1 MPRKPKAPHVVFGKG
16 KAVIANALLPNR
28 CALQWYSPMHCQN
41 CGELFPM
48 PAGLME
54 WCTAVM
60 NAINFKDSIIQLDQ
74 TGQPR
79 ECTKLTI
86 DAEKCGGQPI
96 FKLFVP
102 GLTSLKGREMRE
114 MSPRPALGIYCS
126 QVFVNA
132 VQSGKLTGFRFIPID
147 DNYRCHL

>member
-60 NAINFKDSIIQLDQ
+60 NAFIKAHAD
-74 TGQPR
+74 
-79 ECTKLTI
+79 CK
-86 DAEKCGGQPI
+86 
-96 FKLFVP
+96 
-102 GLTSLKGREMRE
+102 KGE
-114 MSPRPALGIYCS
+114 PTNGKPA
-126 QVFVNA
+126 
-132 VQSGKLTGFRFIPID
+132 
-147 DNYRCHL
+147 